1 MEMKF
6 IMKTDSDK
14 VKALCMEY
22 DFCTKMNCWE
32 YANMLKCIDGRKFN
46 MYDAD
51 DMKTYKYVIE
61 KTAKLIY
68 SHSSDNGISLEDIA
82 SMLYNR
88 CTLRWVE

>member
-1 MEMKF
+1 MKF
-6 IMKTDSDK
+6 IMKTDSNK
-14 VKALCMEY
+14 VKALCTEY
-22 DFCTKMNCWE
+22 GFCTKMNNAE
-32 YANMLKCIDGRKFN
+32 YAEMLERINGCKFN

-51 DMKTYKYVIE
+51 DMKAYKYAIE

-68 SHSSDNGISLEDIA
+68 SYSSDNGISLEDIA